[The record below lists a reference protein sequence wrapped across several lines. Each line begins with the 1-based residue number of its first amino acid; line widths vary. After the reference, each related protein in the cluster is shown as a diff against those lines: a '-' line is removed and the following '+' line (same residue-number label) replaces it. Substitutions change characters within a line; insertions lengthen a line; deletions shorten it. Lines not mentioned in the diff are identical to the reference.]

1 MDEHLTFKKYMA
13 QLRQKLNGTNGLL
26 AKIRHQISNSLLKTI
41 HFDFLTLT
49 YAMQHKYRVFPTGWN
64 EGMGGVP
71 LHQPR
76 ICSSPPPYL
85 DKSPPSPVDSFHQI
99 FIPSPTKVNSS
110 N

>member
-1 MDEHLTFKKYMA
+1 MA

-26 AKIRHQISNSLLKTI
+26 AKIRHQISNNLLKTI

-85 DKSPPSPVDSFHQI
+85 DKSSPLPSRLLPPNFYSLPDKSQFPQLNKNVQVI
-99 FIPSPTKVNSS
+99 TQ
-110 N
+110 